1 METTNKKECP
11 KCHSKKVAETR
22 SGVGSDKGDGSYT
35 FNPLSEVFYKCKDCH
50 ELFSYKGK

>member
-11 KCHSKKVAETR
+11 KCRSKEVVETR

-35 FNPLSEVFYKCKDCH
+35 FSPLSEVFCKCKNCG
-50 ELFSYKGK
+50 ELFSYKK